1 MFRWLSVFLSQY
13 LNLGFQT
20 VNCLQSLCLEL
31 ADLSQRGLLE
41 ELKQRGI
48 ALAQYLCS
56 FLALLNT
63 VDVSGVPKSSHTV
76 QGGILDFCPRTEL
89 SLGSIRM
96 RNTVLQC

>member
-1 MFRWLSVFLSQY
+1 MAVSVFLSQY

-63 VDVSGVPKSSHTV
+63 VDGTWGPQIFTDCA
-76 QGGILDFCPRTEL
+76 GGDPGFLPED
-89 SLGSIRM
+89 
-96 RNTVLQC
+96 